1 MMSKTLIVA
10 SVLAVALSAC
20 NKKDETAPP
29 ASNPAPA
36 TSAPA
41 PSEHAARQFA
51 GTQHRARRRLHHA
64 QRLDHSGVLIRRSAD
79 PRSVVEE

>member
-20 NKKDETAPP
+20 NKRTRRRRPLPTRLRPP
-29 ASNPAPA
+29 APRALGHLA
-36 TSAPA
+36 SAGSGA
-41 PSEHAARQFA
+41 
-51 GTQHRARRRLHHA
+51 QHHARRRLHHA
-64 QRLDHSGVLIRRSAD
+64 RRLDHSGVLIRRSAE

>member
-36 TSAPA
+36 TSAPRA
-41 PSEHAARQFA
+41 LGHAARQFA
-51 GTQHRARRRLHHA
+51 GTQHRARRRLPRPA
-64 QRLDHSGVLIRRSAD
+64 ARPLRRLNPPQRR

>member
-41 PSEHAARQFA
+41 P
-51 GTQHRARRRLHHA
+51 RARRPPVRRHPTP
-64 QRLDHSGVLIRRSAD
+64 RGGGSTTPSGSTTPA
-79 PRSVVEE
+79 S

>member
-10 SVLAVALSAC
+10 SVLAVEAERVQQEGRDGAARFQPGSGHQRARALG
-20 NKKDETAPP
+20 
-29 ASNPAPA
+29 
-36 TSAPA
+36 
-41 PSEHAARQFA
+41 HAARQFA

>member
-41 PSEHAARQFA
+41 PS
-51 GTQHRARRRLHHA
+51 GTPPASSPAPNTAPGGSSA

>member
-29 ASNPAPA
+29 ASNPAPPPA
-36 TSAPA
+36 LAPLGTPPASSPA
-41 PSEHAARQFA
+41 PNTAPGGGS
-51 GTQHRARRRLHHA
+51 TTP
-64 QRLDHSGVLIRRSAD
+64 SGSTTPA
-79 PRSVVEE
+79 S